1 MKVLSVAKIYISSEH
16 IKILYSVLKLLSI
29 RENRISRKDLIKES
43 GVDKR
48 ALSRLIQNRY
58 LLENLKDSQNGKA
71 N

>member
-1 MKVLSVAKIYISSEH
+1 MAKIYISSEH

-29 RENRISRKDLIKES
+29 RENRISRKDLIVES
-43 GVDKR
+43 GVDKTR
-48 ALSRLIQNRY
+48 LSRLIQNRY